1 MRDIQE
7 QILAKIA
14 AGQNVTSTEIA
25 AIGGYE
31 AFDKL
36 VKDGLPPAPNTK
48 PASPKSSDPED
59 EDELPPSWERAKNIV
74 VVLGGLFLTH
84 WIAFILGIILF

>member
-48 PASPKSSDPED
+48 PADPKSGDTE
-59 EDELPPSWERAKNIV
+59 EDELPPSWERAKNIA
-74 VVLGGLFLTH
+74 VVLGGLAFTH
-84 WIAFILGIILF
+84 WIAFLIGIMVS